1 MSCYSAHTLS
11 HCSIKFVAGIS
22 RVLHL
27 SLHLLL
33 IFSSCLA
40 KLSMCD
46 RKDQAFS
53 KLPESESW
61 RPFKCCRVAFEVKKR
76 KKSWGE
82 RVKKKNCPPS
92 LSLLFPL
99 SLCLCEL
106 AVLGWD
112 TKAPEE
118 KGLRIAANATH
129 KSFSLSQPLNPMPT
143 PCYVCVCA
151 YIFNSHLS

>member
-22 RVLHL
+22 RESHL

-33 IFSSCLA
+33 ISSSCLA

-82 RVKKKNCPPS
+82 RVKKKLSALTFPPFSTLFVPLWTCCPWMRHKGSRGERPKNRCER
-92 LSLLFPL
+92 LTQILFTEPAAEPNAHSLL
-99 SLCLCEL
+99 CMCMC
-106 AVLGWD
+106 
-112 TKAPEE
+112 
-118 KGLRIAANATH
+118 IYI
-129 KSFSLSQPLNPMPT
+129 QPPP
-143 PCYVCVCA
+143 
-151 YIFNSHLS
+151 